1 VKELKITD
9 RMIEPIVRAALEEDL
24 GTGDV
29 TVDALVPRDR
39 MGEGRILAKSE
50 GVLCGLMPAR
60 MVFRILDSE
69 VRIDVKSKDGQAL
82 QPGDVIMTLHG
93 RASSLLEGE
102 RTALN
107 FLQHLSGVA
116 SQTARFKEAIQG
128 TRARILD
135 TRKTLPGLRLL
146 EKAAVKAGG
155 GTNHRI
161 GLYDMILIKDN
172 HLEIMDGDDEP
183 ARVRQAVKRSLEGLA
198 AGMMVQVEVTSLE
211 SALEAGKSGAHMV
224 LLDNMTPE
232 QMAEVVRAL
241 EKEQGANRPLIEA
254 SGGITLTNVKT
265 VAEAGVDRIS
275 IGALTHSAPA
285 LDIAMYIGFDG

>member
-1 VKELKITD
+1 MKEVKITD
-9 RMIEPIVRAALEEDL
+9 QLIEPLVRAALEEDL
-24 GTGDV
+24 GSGDV
-29 TVDALVPRDR
+29 TVEALVPADR
-39 MGEGRILAKSE
+39 KGEGRILAKSE
-50 GVLCGLMPAR
+50 GVLCGLMPASL
-60 MVFRILDSE
+60 VFKILDSE
-69 VRIDVKSKDGQAL
+69 VRISMESSDGRAIR
-82 QPGDVIMTLHG
+82 PGQTLMTLRG
-93 RASSLLEGE
+93 PVASLLRGE

-116 SQTARFKEAIQG
+116 TLTARFREAILG

-161 GLYDMILIKDN
+161 GLYDMVLIKDN
-172 HLEIMDGDDEP
+172 HLEIMEGADEP
-183 ARVRQAVKRSLEGLA
+183 ARVRQAVRRSLQKA
-198 AGMMVQVEVTSLE
+198 PPGMKVQVEVTSLE
-211 SALEAGKSGAHMV
+211 AALEAGKSGAHMV

-241 EKEQGANRPLIEA
+241 ENDLGDKRPLIEA
-254 SGGITLTNVKT
+254 SGGITLSKVKE
-265 VAEAGVDRIS
+265 VAAAGVDRIS